1 MSVKAIGWVW
11 DNSQSEG
18 AARLVLLA
26 IADCANASG
35 GDAWPS
41 VAELCR
47 KTRLSERGV
56 QKAIRKL
63 TEVGELRVMRN
74 TGRGR
79 TNRYRI
85 VMETPHPV
93 RGSEAGNPEQGSPE
107 PGAPPNTVRPQT
119 PNSVRKTPN
128 RVHPEPSR
136 TVTTEPSLE
145 GSLDRSSSGSRRASE
160 DDDPTIDQTITE
172 TLHAA
177 TGRTITPEWAAR
189 VRRQI
194 LAGRKPAD
202 PRAYVAAA
210 IRGEPRRFLP
220 TNGDPSSRSLTEALA
235 AARGEL

>member
-1 MSVKAIGWVW
+1 MSIEAISWVLN
-11 DNSQSEG
+11 DAPEVPPSLVSTLIGIANHAAANGRSSYPSQPT
-18 AARLVLLA
+18 LA
-26 IADCANASG
+26 KYT
-35 GDAWPS
+35 
-41 VAELCR
+41 R
-47 KTRLSERGV
+47 KTTRQVRRDLSELVRLGL
-56 QKAIRKL
+56 IRKGDQRIVEHL
-63 TEVGELRVMRN
+63 PPDRRPVVYDLAMDLD
-74 TGRGR
+74 GR
-79 TNRYRI
+79 TSTSARSSTSARTS
-85 VMETPHPV
+85 VTERPDTHV
-93 RGSEAGNPEQGSPE
+93 RTDRTSTSAKPSNE
-107 PGAPPNTVRPQT
+107 P
-119 PNSVRKTPN
+119 
-128 RVHPEPSR
+128 
-136 TVTTEPSLE
+136 TTEPSTG

-194 LAGRKPAD
+194 LAGRNPAD